1 MVECNDVNCFVH
13 GSLKTRGSIIEG
25 RVVSDKGK
33 RTVIVERELV
43 RLVPKYER
51 YARSSSRTPAH
62 NPECIGAKLGDLVRL
77 AECRKIS
84 KTKAWTVVKIL
95 ARGEESQASEK
106 LGKGGAGTAIP
117 SGNGAPFLQGKW
129 AAGSGAVKA
138 KNEGKGA

>member
-13 GSLKTRGSIIEG
+13 GSLRTRGSILEG

-51 YARSSSRTPAH
+51 YARSRSRIPAH
-62 NPECIGAKLGDLVRL
+62 NPECIGAKLGDLVRI

-84 KTKAWTVVKIL
+84 KTKAWTVVKVL
-95 ARGEESQASEK
+95 AHGTEPAVA
-106 LGKGGAGTAIP
+106 GKKATG
-117 SGNGAPFLQGKW
+117 
-129 AAGSGAVKA
+129 VKA

>member
-1 MVECNDVNCFVH
+1 MAECNDVNCFVH
-13 GSLKTRGSIIEG
+13 GSIRTRGSILEG

-51 YARSSSRTPAH
+51 YARSRSRIPAH
-62 NPECIGAKLGDLVRL
+62 NPECIGARFGDLVRS

-84 KTKAWTVVKIL
+84 KTKAWTVVKVL
-95 ARGEESQASEK
+95 AHGEEPVVSEK
-106 LGKGGAGTAIP
+106 KEKSGK
-117 SGNGAPFLQGKW
+117 
-129 AAGSGAVKA
+129 V